1 MLSKKVRFAR
11 NGNMP
16 SRAVADHDNLDDVV
30 DDRKLATVSARP
42 ATNNYAHMSDSSSP
56 PRPKPGSLRD
66 RIAAFEQKPSSAPTP
81 PAPRPKPGNLSQWKP
96 RPPSPQDTQPVIN
109 RADASM
115 SASDAKVSITK
126 AGSLKER
133 MAALQGLGAFGG
145 GPTAAPPPKPAEKPK
160 WKPPPQVAVAPP
172 VTGDDDEG
180 DSSAADDKPATSPL
194 KAPSDDMLAALSKAQ
209 PPPSQAP
216 AQEEVFEIAAE
227 ASVEGED
234 APDPEEEARQRRA
247 AIAARMARLGGTR
260 VGMGPP
266 IFGRKPET
274 KPKPAELA
282 PETSNEEPSTVDV
295 RVAES
300 LPRPEVDI
308 ERAQVETVV
317 AADGMY
323 MYA

>member
-1 MLSKKVRFAR
+1 
-11 NGNMP
+11 
-16 SRAVADHDNLDDVV
+16 
-30 DDRKLATVSARP
+30 
-42 ATNNYAHMSDSSSP
+42 
-56 PRPKPGSLRD
+56 
-66 RIAAFEQKPSSAPTP
+66 
-81 PAPRPKPGNLSQWKP
+81 
-96 RPPSPQDTQPVIN
+96 
-109 RADASM
+109 M

-209 PPPSQAP
+209 PPPAQAP
-216 AQEEVFEIAAE
+216 GQEDASEIAAG
-227 ASVEGED
+227 ASVEGEGG
-234 APDPEEEARQRRA
+234 PDPEEEARQRRA

-260 VGMGPP
+260 AGMGPP
-266 IFGRKPET
+266 IFGRNPET
-274 KPKPAELA
+274 KHKPAELA
-282 PETSNEEPSTVDV
+282 PETSKEEEPSTADV

-300 LPRPEVDI
+300 LPRSEVEI
-308 ERAQVETVV
+308 EQAQVETGV
-317 AADGMY
+317 AENGVY
-323 MYA
+323 IYAQCLLDVYSTHAS